1 MAILTIDNLDLR
13 TILIGLG
20 IFLAFFLWLRKP
32 KYHNLPPGPIGWPL
46 LGYIPNLGYGMY
58 KTGRQP
64 YQLMADLTN
73 KYGKVYS
80 MYMGSKLVIMLNE
93 QEAIREAF
101 QSPILN
107 DRPSG
112 ITPGVTSHT
121 NTGKKQLI
129 HAIIQIN

>member
-1 MAILTIDNLDLR
+1 MAILVIGYLDLS
-13 TILIGLG
+13 TILISFG
-20 IFLAFFLWLRKP
+20 IFLAFFLWLRKQ
-32 KYHNLPPGPIGWPL
+32 KYSNLPPGPTGWPL

-80 MYMGSKLVIMLNE
+80 MYIGSKLVIMLND

-101 QSPILN
+101 QSPVLN

-112 ITPGVTSHT
+112 ISPGISSQ
-121 NTGKKQLI
+121 TG
-129 HAIIQIN
+129 N